1 MNRIISSLDYGK
13 SIAKKMVYEEHSLH
27 YKMTMFLVIQ
37 KNTKIG
43 TKFFLIKSPNCLTLS
58 QLIISRF

>member
-13 SIAKKMVYEEHSLH
+13 SIAKKMVCEEYSLH

-43 TKFFLIKSPNCLTLS
+43 TKFFWLKARIV
-58 QLIISRF
+58 

>member
-1 MNRIISSLDYGK
+1 MNGIISSLDYGK

-43 TKFFLIKSPNCLTLS
+43 TKFF
-58 QLIISRF
+58 